1 MCSGEATSNHKS
13 VKTVVFES
21 EFINFKEHCLFP
33 TYDKLFYMKNIYL
46 ISQKVSF
53 FLCVK
58 KVLFFEK
65 MLFCQKLANSSLVN
79 SLSKAKNT

>member
-53 FLCVK
+53 FCV
-58 KVLFFEK
+58 
-65 MLFCQKLANSSLVN
+65 
-79 SLSKAKNT
+79 